1 MDVDGAEGEAKG
13 AEFGMHLWS
22 YTGFP
27 AHQIPWNPM
36 ATEMEVPVQP
46 AVADWSCSALLL
58 SGFFPVL
65 RGTAGSGEK
74 RSRFVPKSGQTSRA
88 SQN

>member
-1 MDVDGAEGEAKG
+1 MDGAEGQAKG
-13 AEFGMHLWS
+13 AAFGMDLWS

-27 AHQIPWNPM
+27 ALQIPWNPT
-36 ATEMEVPVQP
+36 APEMEVPVQP
-46 AVADWSCSALLL
+46 AMADWSCSALLL

-65 RGTAGSGEK
+65 REPKHSGEK
-74 RSRFVPKSGQTSRA
+74 RSRVIPKRGQMSRA